1 MSLGHFIDHVVIAAF
16 MGLLLVAA
24 ISDFREF
31 LIPNRIVGAI
41 LLLYPA
47 HVLASPAPTDWQIA
61 LIIAGITFVA
71 GFILFLFKGMGGGDV
86 KLLTAV
92 ALWAGAPEFMSF
104 TAITLIAALVLAAT
118 MAARIAAE
126 GARTPEGFSFG
137 TFFGALRFSPLLN
150 MTVPYGVAIATGG
163 MYAGA
168 RLLVG

>member
-1 MSLGHFIDHVVIAAF
+1 MSFAHFIDHVVIAAF
-16 MGLLLVAA
+16 LGLLLVAA

-47 HVLASPAPTDWQIA
+47 HVLASPAAVEWQVA
-61 LIIAGITFVA
+61 LIIAAITFVA

-92 ALWAGAPEFMSF
+92 ALWAGASNFMTF
-104 TAITLIAALVLAAT
+104 TLITLIAAIVLATT
-118 MAARIAAE
+118 MAARIAAQD
-126 GARTPEGFSFG
+126 ARTAGGFSLG
-137 TFFGALRFSPLLN
+137 MFFGSLRFSPILN